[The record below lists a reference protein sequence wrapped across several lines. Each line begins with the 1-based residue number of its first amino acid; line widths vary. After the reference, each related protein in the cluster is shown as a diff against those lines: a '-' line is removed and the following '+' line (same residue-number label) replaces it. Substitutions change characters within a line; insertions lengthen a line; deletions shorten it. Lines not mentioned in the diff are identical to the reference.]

1 MGVTGVKPGVLLD
14 ERLTGTPTLCLLRK
28 SGTRVLDRLR
38 LLVKSTFQHTQNA
51 EAAASFCRET
61 SRGGADLPFRVRR
74 ATDVYRVGA
83 VYRAP
88 GKDCFG
94 R

>member
-38 LLVKSTFQHTQNA
+38 LLVKSTFQHTQSA
-51 EAAASFCRET
+51 EAAASFARK
-61 SRGGADLPFRVRR
+61 P
-74 ATDVYRVGA
+74 A
-83 VYRAP
+83 VAAQTLFSESAVP
-88 GKDCFG
+88 QMFTA
-94 R
+94 